1 MELSVTPLQ
10 IDLVQDS
17 FALIVPRRAEASAI
31 FYKRLFALAP
41 ETRRLFRGD
50 LAEQGRKLMKVLAT
64 IVRNLSDLGLL
75 LDSVDYLAQ
84 RHVGYGVRDDHY
96 ALVGQA
102 LVDTLQEC
110 LGDSFTPETKQAW
123 GYAYTILSGRM
134 VRAAREW
141 RSLAA

>member
-1 MELSVTPLQ
+1 MTPQQ

-31 FYKRLFALAP
+31 FYRRLFALAP
-41 ETRRLFRGD
+41 ETRLLFKGD
-50 LAEQGRKLMKVLAT
+50 LVDQGRKLMQVLAT
-64 IVRNLSDLGLL
+64 IVRNLHDLGPL

-96 ALVGQA
+96 AVVGQA
-102 LVDTLQEC
+102 LIETLHEC
-110 LGDSFTPETKQAW
+110 LGDSFTPQTERAW

-134 VRAAREW
+134 IRAAREW

>member
-1 MELSVTPLQ
+1 MTPQQ

-31 FYKRLFALAP
+31 FYRRLFTLAP
-41 ETRRLFRGD
+41 ETRVLFRGD
-50 LAEQGRKLMKVLAT
+50 LVDQGRKLMQVLAT
-64 IVRNLSDLGLL
+64 IVRNLHDLGPL

-96 ALVGQA
+96 AVVGRA
-102 LVDTLQEC
+102 LIETLHEC
-110 LGDSFTPETKQAW
+110 LGNSFTPQTERAW

-134 VRAAREW
+134 IRAAREW

>member
-1 MELSVTPLQ
+1 MTPQQ

-31 FYKRLFALAP
+31 FYRRLFALAP
-41 ETRRLFRGD
+41 ETRVLFKGD
-50 LAEQGRKLMKVLAT
+50 LADQGRKLMQVLAT
-64 IVRNLSDLGLL
+64 IVRNLHDLGPL

-96 ALVGQA
+96 AVVGQA
-102 LVDTLQEC
+102 LIDTLHEC
-110 LGDSFTPETKQAW
+110 LEDSFTPQTERAW

-134 VRAAREW
+134 IRAAREW

>member
-1 MELSVTPLQ
+1 MTPQQ

-31 FYKRLFALAP
+31 FYRRLFALAP
-41 ETRRLFRGD
+41 ETRVLFKGD
-50 LAEQGRKLMKVLAT
+50 LADQGRKLMQVLAT
-64 IVRNLSDLGLL
+64 IVRNLHDLGPL

-96 ALVGQA
+96 AVVGQA
-102 LVDTLQEC
+102 LIETLHEC
-110 LGDSFTPETKQAW
+110 LGDSFTPATERAW

-134 VRAAREW
+134 IRAAREW

>member
-1 MELSVTPLQ
+1 MTPQQ

-31 FYKRLFALAP
+31 FYRRLFALAP
-41 ETRRLFRGD
+41 ETRVLFKGD
-50 LAEQGRKLMKVLAT
+50 LVDQGRKLMQVLAT
-64 IVRNLSDLGLL
+64 IVRNLHDLGPL

-96 ALVGQA
+96 AVVGQA
-102 LVDTLQEC
+102 LIDTLHEC
-110 LGDSFTPETKQAW
+110 LGDSFTPQTERAW

-134 VRAAREW
+134 IRAAREW

>member
-1 MELSVTPLQ
+1 MTPQQ

-31 FYKRLFALAP
+31 FYRRLFALAP
-41 ETRRLFRGD
+41 ETRVLFKGD
-50 LAEQGRKLMKVLAT
+50 LADQGRKLMQVLAT
-64 IVRNLSDLGLL
+64 IVRNLQDLGPLL
-75 LDSVDYLAQ
+75 HSVDYLAQ

-96 ALVGQA
+96 AVVGQA
-102 LVDTLQEC
+102 LIDTLQEC
-110 LGDSFTPETKQAW
+110 LGDSFTPQTERAW

-134 VRAAREW
+134 IRAAREW

>member
-1 MELSVTPLQ
+1 MTPLQ

-17 FALIVPRRAEASAI
+17 FALIVLRRREASAI

-41 ETRRLFRGD
+41 ETRALFKGD
-50 LAEQGRKLMKVLAT
+50 LADQGRKLMQVLAT
-64 IVRNLSDLGLL
+64 IVRNLSDLGPL

-102 LVDTLQEC
+102 LIDTLQEC
-110 LGDSFTPETKQAW
+110 LGDSFTPQTERAW

-134 VRAAREW
+134 LRAAREW
-141 RSLAA
+141 RNLAA

>member
-1 MELSVTPLQ
+1 MTPQQ

-31 FYKRLFALAP
+31 FYRRLFALAP
-41 ETRRLFRGD
+41 ETRVLFKGD
-50 LAEQGRKLMKVLAT
+50 LVDQGRKLMQVLAT
-64 IVRNLSDLGLL
+64 IVRNLHDLGPL

-96 ALVGQA
+96 AVVGQA
-102 LVDTLQEC
+102 LIDTLHEC
-110 LGDSFTPETKQAW
+110 LGDSFNQQTERAW

-134 VRAAREW
+134 IRAAREW

>member
-1 MELSVTPLQ
+1 MTPQQ

-31 FYKRLFALAP
+31 FYRRLFALAP
-41 ETRRLFRGD
+41 ETRLLFKGD
-50 LAEQGRKLMKVLAT
+50 LVDQGRKLMQVLAT
-64 IVRNLSDLGLL
+64 IVRNLHDLGPL

-96 ALVGQA
+96 AVVGQA
-102 LVDTLQEC
+102 LIDTLHEC
-110 LGDSFTPETKQAW
+110 LGDSFTPQTERAW

-134 VRAAREW
+134 IRAAREW

>member
-1 MELSVTPLQ
+1 MTPLQ

-31 FYKRLFALAP
+31 FYQRLFELAP
-41 ETRRLFRGD
+41 ETRALFRGD
-50 LAEQGRKLMKVLAT
+50 LAEQGRKLMQVLAT
-64 IVRNLSDLGLL
+64 IVRNLQDLGPL

-96 ALVGQA
+96 AVVGQV
-102 LVDTLQEC
+102 LIETLRDC
-110 LGDSFTPETKQAW
+110 LGKSFTPETERAW

-134 VRAAREW
+134 MRAAREW

>member
-1 MELSVTPLQ
+1 MTPLQ

-31 FYKRLFALAP
+31 FYKRLFSLAP
-41 ETRRLFRGD
+41 ETRALFRGD
-50 LAEQGRKLMKVLAT
+50 LAEQGRKLMQVLAT
-64 IVRNLSDLGLL
+64 IVRALTDLGPL

-84 RHVGYGVRDDHY
+84 RHVGYGVRDEHY
-96 ALVGQA
+96 AVVGEA
-102 LVDTLQEC
+102 LIDTLHEC
-110 LGDSFTPETKQAW
+110 LGDAFCPQTERAW

-134 VRAAREW
+134 LRAAREW